1 MRLRPTSKRP
11 CKLEHGEM
19 RRVSQDRRRLLV
31 GYHVCCPRCGFVTV
45 ALNGRDG
52 FEITESDAGERVTFS
67 EPLRCLYCA
76 VLIHLRDGHA
86 QLEEDDRVRR
96 IRYR

>member
-1 MRLRPTSKRP
+1 MRLTPTSKRP
-11 CKLEHGEM
+11 CKLERGEL

-52 FEITESDAGERVTFS
+52 LVISESDDGQDVTFS
-67 EPLRCLYCA
+67 KPVRCLYCA
-76 VLIHLRDGHA
+76 VLIHLTAGEA
-86 QLEEDDRVRR
+86 NLEEDEHVRHL
-96 IRYR
+96 RYR

>member
-1 MRLRPTSKRP
+1 MRMRPTAKRP

-45 ALNGRDG
+45 ALNGQDG
-52 FEITESDAGERVTFS
+52 FAITESEDGERVTFS
-67 EPLRCLYCA
+67 RPLRCLYCA
-76 VLIHLRDGHA
+76 VLIHLTDGEA
-86 QLEEDDRVRR
+86 ELEEDDRVRR
-96 IRYR
+96 VRYR